1 MKKYIRNHAFIISL
15 IVAIILVAILF
26 LSIAFIPL
34 KYVIIGILSI
44 PLVIVLT
51 AIFYDLFTER

>member
-15 IVAIILVAILF
+15 IAAIILVAILF